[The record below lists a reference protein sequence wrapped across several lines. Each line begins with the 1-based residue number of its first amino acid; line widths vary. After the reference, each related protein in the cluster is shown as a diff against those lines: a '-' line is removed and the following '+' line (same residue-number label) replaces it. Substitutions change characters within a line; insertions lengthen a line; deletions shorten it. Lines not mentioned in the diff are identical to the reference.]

1 MTTISGIRS
10 GLATRLGTISGLR
23 TSATVPDDPN
33 PPVAIVM
40 PPTVSYDTSM
50 GRGLDTYEV
59 SILVMVGRLSER
71 TAQASLDAYANPTG
85 AGSIKTAIEADRSLG
100 GAAQTCRVTDMRN
113 VGPMSIADNNTY
125 LTAEFVVTGYA

>member
-1 MTTISGIRS
+1 MTTIAAIRT

-23 TSATVPDDPN
+23 TAATVPDDPK

-40 PPTVSYDTSM
+40 PPTITYDQAM
-50 GRGLDTYEV
+50 GRGLDQYEF
-59 SILVMVGRLSER
+59 SILVMVGRVSER

-85 AGSIKTAIEADRSLG
+85 AGSIKTAIEADRTLG

-113 VGPMSIADNNTY
+113 VGPMSTTEGNTY
-125 LTAEFVVTGYA
+125 LTAEFVVTVYA